1 MRDDQHLR
9 VIDET
14 LHRTYTYVGSRSGI
28 KGEIDHENDAGGWEA
43 YPEEHRSK
51 DFDTD
56 QDAMP
61 DWWENLCGSDA
72 NKANHNDD
80 PDGDGWTL
88 LEGYLEFMAHP
99 YLVLEPGAQADL
111 DVLPYFKGFT
121 KSPQYSIEGESTLV
135 NAAISGSTIHLQ
147 AGNDGGIAIFTMKV
161 QDSEGTTHEKRFSVA
176 VTGNPNAIHKVWSE
190 DDIQVVK
197 REFFTLGGRQVYE
210 LHPQE
215 IYVMRLTDTD
225 GNVHSVKIIK

>member
-1 MRDDQHLR
+1 
-9 VIDET
+9 
-14 LHRTYTYVGSRSGI
+14 
-28 KGEIDHENDAGGWEA
+28 
-43 YPEEHRSK
+43 
-51 DFDTD
+51 
-56 QDAMP
+56 
-61 DWWENLCGSDA
+61 
-72 NKANHNDD
+72 
-80 PDGDGWTL
+80 
-88 LEGYLEFMAHP
+88 MAHP

-225 GNVHSVKIIK
+225 TDGNVHSVKIIK